1 MSSSASSERVH
12 THKSCNSSPH
22 NASSSMITDS
32 ESMNDYP
39 DPPLGIFANDP
50 SWWHLEQAHKKQM
63 VRRMKRSRRRVITE
77 DSLDETMNSTSSAPT
92 TALERQQSEKRCP
105 EGVRFRNQVNV
116 VEYPALQRTQSELEK
131 KGGSGWLPNIGG
143 LGDDEEES
151 TDDPSDPLDSRPG
164 LADLFSEI
172 DSAETELLREDLF
185 FNVKQYVDY
194 KLIYDFAF
202 SPKRSLKLTRPAEIT
217 RCLVFPDIQQFKRD
231 FDRICTL
238 VKINHPDR
246 HLELSFGSEYMA
258 KKRLGPLAR
267 PGDLDTF
274 FEVLESTIF
283 NQPIV
288 DLGRSKKHS
297 IPQNDFQPNPIEKS
311 ESPNPSP
318 SRRKNIKPR
327 PDIFRTRSLE
337 EDKRKIFTCII
348 SLINQASVALILK
361 MFTAWVCVQDGQI
374 PPSIQS
380 PTRVVRA
387 NSQMG
392 AGSSQI
398 DLIFD
403 VNQKSPVFVRREY
416 VEVMNL
422 EDLEG
427 PTSFFC
433 LKQTISRENSQW
445 VVEITIYET
454 LRNVDQKR
462 VNRNSLAF

>member
-1 MSSSASSERVH
+1 MG
-12 THKSCNSSPH
+12 P
-22 NASSSMITDS
+22 
-32 ESMNDYP
+32 
-39 DPPLGIFANDP
+39 G
-50 SWWHLEQAHKKQM
+50 
-63 VRRMKRSRRRVITE
+63 
-77 DSLDETMNSTSSAPT
+77 
-92 TALERQQSEKRCP
+92 
-105 EGVRFRNQVNV
+105 
-116 VEYPALQRTQSELEK
+116 
-131 KGGSGWLPNIGG
+131 PN
-143 LGDDEEES
+143 DDEEES
-151 TDDPSDPLDSRPG
+151 TDEPSDPLDARPG

-172 DSAETELLREDLF
+172 YTAETETLKEDLYH
-185 FNVKQYVDY
+185 NVKQYVDY
-194 KLIYDFAF
+194 KLIYDFAL
-202 SPKRSLKLTRPAEIT
+202 SPSRYLKLKRPAEIS

-283 NQPIV
+283 NQKIV
-288 DLGRSKKHS
+288 DLGRSKRKPDRPH
-297 IPQNDFQPNPIEKS
+297 PNPDPGS
-311 ESPNPSP
+311 
-318 SRRKNIKPR
+318 SRRNCIKPR

-348 SLINQASVALILK
+348 SLINQASVALLLK
-361 MFTAWVCVQDGQI
+361 MFTAWLCVQDGQI
-374 PPSIQS
+374 PPQIQS
-380 PTRVVRA
+380 PTRMVRA
-387 NSQMG
+387 NSAMG
-392 AGSSQI
+392 TGSSQI

-403 VNQKSPVFVRREY
+403 VNRISPMFVRREY

-422 EDLEG
+422 ENLEG

-445 VVEITIYET
+445 VVEINTYET

-462 VNRNSLAF
+462 VLRNSLAF